1 MRFFSWLLDNR
12 LLVLLATG
20 ALLVAGAVAWTRLP
34 IDAFPDVTNT
44 QVMILSKAPGLAAVD
59 VEPFLARARRAG
71 RTWDLCVCDPPS
83 FSTGGGAPAFDV
95 QRDHRRLVESALAV
109 LGRDGVLYFS
119 TSHQRF
125 EPALDGLPAARVEE
139 ITARTVPEDYR
150 NRAVHRCW
158 RIVRHGTNT

>member
-1 MRFFSWLLDNR
+1 M
-12 LLVLLATG
+12 
-20 ALLVAGAVAWTRLP
+20 
-34 IDAFPDVTNT
+34 
-44 QVMILSKAPGLAAVD
+44 
-59 VEPFLARARRAG
+59 
-71 RTWDLCVCDPPS
+71 CDPPS
-83 FSTGGGAPAFDV
+83 FSTGGGEPAFDV

-158 RIVRHGTNT
+158 RIVRLGTIP